1 MAQLTYT
8 DKSLKKMIELFPK
21 YQNAL
26 GEEEVVEHFRSI
38 VGKVRYFP
46 RLCWR
51 YFWKLTKFNPTF
63 CHSTFEQVPNFVNA
77 CLFTGEK
84 IRKARNEGNG
94 R

>member
-38 VGKVRYFP
+38 VAKVR
-46 RLCWR
+46 
-51 YFWKLTKFNPTF
+51 
-63 CHSTFEQVPNFVNA
+63 
-77 CLFTGEK
+77 
-84 IRKARNEGNG
+84 
-94 R
+94 

>member
-38 VGKVRYFP
+38 VAKVRFISAT
-46 RLCWR
+46 
-51 YFWKLTKFNPTF
+51 KLVLSLT
-63 CHSTFEQVPNFVNA
+63 
-77 CLFTGEK
+77 
-84 IRKARNEGNG
+84 
-94 R
+94 